1 MPRNLQAPVEDTPT
15 PVPAPSDRTRVRRL
29 PKRGVYDRAAID
41 AILDEGMVCHVGF
54 VHEGAPVVI
63 PTGYARDGDTL
74 YLHGSTGARSLRA
87 AAEGVEVCVGVTL
100 LDGIVYA
107 RSVFHNSANYRSAVI
122 HGRARAVTE
131 DAAKL
136 HALQVLSEHLA
147 PGCWDYA
154 REPVKK
160 ELAATA
166 VLALDLAE
174 AAVKMRTGPPK
185 DDPEDIEADTIWA
198 GVLPLRQVWGDPE
211 PDPTMGTPRPVPE
224 HVRARP
230 AAGR

>member
-1 MPRNLQAPVEDTPT
+1 MTPLSPT
-15 PVPAPSDRTRVRRL
+15 PRSTINRL
-29 PKRGVYDRAAID
+29 GDRAAADRATLHEVLD
-41 AILDEGMVCHVGF
+41 AGLVCHLAF
-54 VHEGAPVVI
+54 VADGAPVVI
-63 PTGYARDGDTL
+63 PTGYGRDGDTL

-87 AAEGVEVCVGVTL
+87 AAGGVEVCVGVTL

-122 HGRARAVTE
+122 HGQASAVTG

-136 HALQVLSEHLA
+136 HALRVLSEHLA

-154 REPVKK
+154 RAPVKK

-174 AAVKMRTGPPK
+174 SAVKVRTGPPK
-185 DDPEDIEADTIWA
+185 DDEEDIGADAVWA

-211 PDPTMGTPRPVPE
+211 PDPTLRTPHPAPA
-224 HVRARP
+224 HVTARRAART
-230 AAGR
+230 

>member
-1 MPRNLQAPVEDTPT
+1 MTPLSPT
-15 PVPAPSDRTRVRRL
+15 PRSTINRL
-29 PKRGVYDRAAID
+29 GDRAATDRSALYEVLD
-41 AILDEGMVCHVGF
+41 AGLICHLAF
-54 VHEGAPVVI
+54 VADNAPVVI
-63 PTGYARDGDTL
+63 PTGYGRDGDTL

-87 AAEGVEVCVGVTL
+87 AADGVEVCVGVTL

-154 REPVKK
+154 RVPVKK

-174 AAVKMRTGPPK
+174 SAVKVRAGGPK

-211 PDPTMGTPRPVPE
+211 PDPTARTPRPAPH
-224 HVRARP
+224 HVTARV
-230 AAGR
+230 